1 MAWIFDYSIIEKVF
15 YTFFSWL
22 NNPVIHL
29 DGSRLAAIALLA
41 VALFFI
47 YKSNIAA
54 KAQAEN

>member
-1 MAWIFDYSIIEKVF
+1 
-15 YTFFSWL
+15 L